1 MWIVF
6 CKQHQSCSQKTVHTA
21 ACLNCSSRTTAL
33 QKDDTQGLARQW
45 PQSHTFS
52 SAGNIYRKRSLHLFR
67 CAVSD
72 KISWSMN
79 AGSDPRKK
87 NCYAVYLAISWSVY
101 AEITI
106 PVPARHFISVTVR
119 QHFRSYN
126 KGQRFFSVRR
136 ALLSKIIALPT
147 LRNVPFWR
155 RLSLCIL
162 AVLNYSV
169 CMLQTM
175 KPWQTSNPASLF

>member
-6 CKQHQSCSQKTVHTA
+6 CKQHLSCSQKTVHTA

-45 PQSHTFS
+45 PLSHTFS

-72 KISWSMN
+72 KISWSINAGSTPRKKNCSAASPKISWSMN

-87 NCYAVYLAISWSVY
+87 IVTQSILRSADQCTQRLQFPCRPGI
-101 AEITI
+101 
-106 PVPARHFISVTVR
+106 FISVTVR

-126 KGQRFFSVRR
+126 KSCVIFQCAEDFY
-136 ALLSKIIALPT
+136 LK
-147 LRNVPFWR
+147 
-155 RLSLCIL
+155 
-162 AVLNYSV
+162 
-169 CMLQTM
+169 
-175 KPWQTSNPASLF
+175 

>member
-1 MWIVF
+1 MFLFFYVISVKYIFYINDFFICNCVLSFCSAVVRLLQFRYAVMWIVF

-72 KISWSMN
+72 KISWSIN
-79 AGSDPRKK
+79 AGSTPRKK
-87 NCYAVYLAISWSVY
+87 KL
-101 AEITI
+101 
-106 PVPARHFISVTVR
+106 
-119 QHFRSYN
+119 FRS
-126 KGQRFFSVRR
+126 FS
-136 ALLSKIIALPT
+136 
-147 LRNVPFWR
+147 
-155 RLSLCIL
+155 
-162 AVLNYSV
+162 
-169 CMLQTM
+169 
-175 KPWQTSNPASLF
+175 